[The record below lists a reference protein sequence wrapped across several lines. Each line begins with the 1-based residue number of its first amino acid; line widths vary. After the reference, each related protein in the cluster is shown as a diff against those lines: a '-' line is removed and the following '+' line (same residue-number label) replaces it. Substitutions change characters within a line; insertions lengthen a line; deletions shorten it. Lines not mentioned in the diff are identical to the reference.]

1 MIPTG
6 LGRSVIQLL
15 RISVEDRALQWS
27 EDWLTVYTRLLTLH
41 PVLIVY
47 HYCRYVRAWT
57 MSVQVKKWG
66 NSAAIRIPAAMMV
79 AAALHVGQEV
89 EVREEGGR
97 IIIEPVTKPIY
108 TLDELLA
115 DMKPETFPEIVDFG
129 SPVGNEVL

>member
-1 MIPTG
+1 
-6 LGRSVIQLL
+6 
-15 RISVEDRALQWS
+15 
-27 EDWLTVYTRLLTLH
+27 
-41 PVLIVY
+41 
-47 HYCRYVRAWT
+47 

-66 NSAAIRIPAAMMV
+66 NSAAIRIPAAMLV